1 MEYFLLWLIL
11 GLIGY
16 MLLAYEDIIRI
27 ITKPI
32 RLKEQYTKSE
42 YVLGMVFALVL
53 GPLTIIWFIIKGK
66 N

>member
-1 MEYFLLWLIL
+1 MEYILLWLIL

-16 MLLAYEDIIRI
+16 MLLAYQDVIRI
-27 ITKPI
+27 ITKSI
-32 RLKEQYTKSE
+32 RLKEQYTKGE

-53 GPLTIIWFIIKGK
+53 GPLTIIWFITKGK